1 MKSVKTTNMEIS
13 DLRKDI
19 DAKRFAIYSDNTTT
33 LQMVMKWLREV
44 HNILIVV
51 DYEWECNSTPY
62 YFKIYRLGKNGK
74 PERVPIRGVSYDKN
88 YHLTEHIVGYRDW
101 ERSHDD
107 YSTYEEACE
116 AAIKYC
122 LLENQKKSIPVPDKI
137 NGLKSLML
145 QYLQSAANRKDDT
158 EIEND
163 TNIWAQK
170 ILDYLET

>member
-1 MKSVKTTNMEIS
+1 MEIS
-13 DLRKDI
+13 DLRKEF
-19 DAKRFAIYSDNTTT
+19 DAKCFATYDSNATT
-33 LQMVMKWLREV
+33 LQTVMKWLREV

-51 DYEWECNSTPY
+51 DYEWECNTTPY

-88 YHLTEHIVGYRDW
+88 YNPTEHIFRYRDW

-122 LLENQKKSIPVPDKI
+122 LLENQKKLPYIPDKF

-145 QYLQSAANRKDDT
+145 QYLQSAANRQDDT

-163 TNIWAQK
+163 TDIWARK
-170 ILDYLET
+170 ILDYILKHDEQ